1 MAQSLCSKDIRR
13 DKRLSRGF
21 TIVEVLIASFIL
33 MIGLVAV
40 GGVVGSTLGST
51 ARSGY
56 MNQAA
61 TLATEKLEDLNRYAS
76 SDPNVTVTGGSSMG
90 SLTTDVLQNVTA
102 NGVTVPIS
110 YYDAVYFSPTQGSLQ
125 ETASSLNSGGSPQ
138 YSTTAYTPD
147 GHINTSAP
155 TSTAPSIAGSIVFK
169 RRWVIDKDQPVTGVR
184 RVTVLV
190 TLLNQSVNPAVTFQ
204 MSMVRP

>member
-1 MAQSLCSKDIRR
+1 MAQSLCSKYIRR

-21 TIVEVLIASFIL
+21 TIMEVLIASFIL
-33 MIGLVAV
+33 MVGLVAV

-51 ARSGY
+51 AHSGY
-56 MNQAA
+56 MKQAA

-76 SDPNVTVTGGSSMG
+76 GDPNVAVTSGSSAG
-90 SLTTDVLQNVTA
+90 SLTSDVLQNVTV
-102 NGVTVPIS
+102 NGATVSVS

-125 ETASSLNSGGSPQ
+125 ETASSLSATGTPQ

-147 GHINTSAP
+147 GHVNTSAP

-169 RRWVIDKDQPVTGVR
+169 RRWVIDKDQPVTGV
-184 RVTVLV
+184 
-190 TLLNQSVNPAVTFQ
+190 
-204 MSMVRP
+204 